1 VTGTLSKIRLLLTP
15 AERRNALV
23 LLGLM
28 VVGMTL
34 ETLDTRHQLE
44 KPGNTPLQLIEV
56 QSGDYLGEDDIVRF
70 DDQYGRLWR

>member
-1 VTGTLSKIRLLLTP
+1 MTGTLAKIRLLLTA
-15 AERRNALV
+15 AELRNALV

-34 ETLDTRHQLE
+34 ATL
-44 KPGNTPLQLIEV
+44 G
-56 QSGDYLGEDDIVRF
+56 RF